1 MVYALVISIAAGVAL
16 LALIALVAL
25 TLQRGRLPSL
35 GGWRWYPSP
44 LGLLLLLP
52 VLGLLV
58 WRAFPA
64 LLVLPFVLP
73 FFRRRRWFARPRA
86 RSRSGDDAIDGEFR
100 PLDGR

>member
-1 MVYALVISIAAGVAL
+1 
-16 LALIALVAL
+16 VAL
-25 TLQRGRLPSL
+25 TLQRGRMPSL

-73 FFRRRRWFARPRA
+73 FFPRFHRGWFARPRA